1 MRTNNEHSVTYHDV
15 TRAYTDILISQNLV
29 GDGYRAE
36 FTFAVCGDVPR
47 MVIMYE
53 DIHIAE
59 IEIYRGVDQQSGI
72 VYTSEQ
78 QNVLDTLVDYY
89 GVGHEAQ

>member
-15 TRAYTDILISQNLV
+15 TRAYTDILISQNLL

-36 FTFAVCGDVPR
+36 FTFAVCGDVHR

-53 DIHIAE
+53 DIAE